1 MTNMPYHLEKGM
13 LMAVFDDMSANA
25 STTELCTCLDR
36 LRNGR
41 AIEECGPFDAAALYG
56 SGWPVDVVEHLNR
69 DWFGYMPNPSTATA
83 APKWVPQVPADL
95 DTGWWVNYC
104 GNVEKIVRRT
114 MIHALEVS
122 LGVPSW
128 DSPAG
133 GAHVAAVATRRWPIS
148 YLVKCSQAFFEGW
161 ISWTNTPG
169 AVTVVFATPADR
181 GIVWATP
188 DPLEASRLR
197 SGPLDWALFQPPG
210 KPAALYPIENPSL
223 TDNHGMV
230 VITHRDHDV
239 QLSSQFVD
247 ETLGDV
253 LTILTRGTPPQD
265 IPIPEWG
272 GRWEAD
278 SIDDV
283 VCVSPSMRHGGLRE
297 PLPRY
302 DVKVGP

>member
-1 MTNMPYHLEKGM
+1 MTNMPYHLEKGL

-25 STTELCTCLDR
+25 STRELCTCLDG
-36 LRNGR
+36 LRNGIP
-41 AIEECGPFDAAALYG
+41 IEQVGPFDAEALHG
-56 SGWPVDVVEHLNR
+56 GGWPVDVVEHLNR
-69 DWFGYMPNPSTATA
+69 DWFGYVPGVA
-83 APKWVPQVPADL
+83 AGSPAWVPDPAGRP
-95 DTGWWVNYC
+95 DTGWWVNYR

-133 GAHVAAVATRRWPIS
+133 GARVAAAATRRWPVS

-161 ISWTNTPG
+161 VSWTNAPG

-181 GIVWATP
+181 GIVWANP
-188 DPLEASRLR
+188 PIEASRLR
-197 SGPLDWALFQPPG
+197 SGPLDAGLFRPPG
-210 KPAALYPIENPSL
+210 KPPAWYPIEAPEL
-223 TDNHGMV
+223 TDNHGLV
-230 VITHRDHDV
+230 VVTHRDHDV
-239 QLSSQFVD
+239 ELSTQFGD
-247 ETLGDV
+247 DTLSDV
-253 LTILTRGTPPQD
+253 LTLLTRATPPQD

-272 GRWEAD
+272 GRWRAD
-278 SIDDV
+278 DLDDV
-283 VCVSPSMRHGGLRE
+283 VCVSPPMRWGGLRE

>member
-1 MTNMPYHLEKGM
+1 MTNMPYHLEKGG

-25 STTELCTCLDR
+25 STKELCTCLDG
-36 LRNGR
+36 LRNGLP
-41 AIEECGPFDAAALYG
+41 IEQVGPFDADELYR
-56 SGWPVDVVEHLNR
+56 GWPVDVVEHLNR
-69 DWFGYMPNPSTATA
+69 DWFGYVPGALA
-83 APKWVPQVPADL
+83 ADPDWIPDPADPP
-95 DTGWWVNYC
+95 DTGWWVNYY

-114 MIHALEVS
+114 MVHALEVS

-133 GAHVAAVATRRWPIS
+133 GAHVAAVATRRWPIN

-181 GIVWATP
+181 GIVWAKP
-188 DPLEASRLR
+188 HKIDPSRLR
-197 SGPLDWALFQPPG
+197 SGPLEPDLFLPG
-210 KPAALYPIENPSL
+210 KPAVLSPIENPPL

-230 VITHRDHDV
+230 VVTHRDHDV
-239 QLSSQFVD
+239 ELSTQFLE
-247 ETLGDV
+247 ETLVDV
-253 LTILTRGTPPQD
+253 LTILTRGTLPRD

-272 GRWEAD
+272 GRWRAD
-278 SIDDV
+278 DLNDV
-283 VCVSPSMRHGGLRE
+283 VCVSPPLRYGGLKE

-302 DVKVGP
+302 DVKKVAP